1 MRLKEPSTVLRS
13 IDPILPNVTTVS
25 GSDTLLRSA
34 SMQQHVEFVQAHTEL
49 LNVYAL
55 VSPHARTHRSAP
67 ISRAS
72 VPPLGAQEPIG
83 QLTAVVRY
91 ARPFASRWTFST
103 LLPAHSMSHRVDHS
117 RFFLYPHGLTFFM
130 TYIYSRTPFC
140 PPYQFCGIL
149 PCHMIHPHPPQ
160 VPKPFQIS
168 YITTPLWLLALV
180 PNTVPP
186 YCTFSMV

>member
-1 MRLKEPSTVLRS
+1 MRLKEPSTILSS

-25 GSDTLLRSA
+25 GLDTLPRSA
-34 SMQQHVEFVQAHTEL
+34 SAQQHVEFVQAHTEL

-117 RFFLYPHGLTFFM
+117 RFFLSSWPHFLHDLHLLQN
-130 TYIYSRTPFC
+130 PLL

-149 PCHMIHPHPPQ
+149 PYHMLHPHPP
-160 VPKPFQIS
+160 KF
-168 YITTPLWLLALV
+168 
-180 PNTVPP
+180 PNPSK
-186 YCTFSMV
+186 FLI